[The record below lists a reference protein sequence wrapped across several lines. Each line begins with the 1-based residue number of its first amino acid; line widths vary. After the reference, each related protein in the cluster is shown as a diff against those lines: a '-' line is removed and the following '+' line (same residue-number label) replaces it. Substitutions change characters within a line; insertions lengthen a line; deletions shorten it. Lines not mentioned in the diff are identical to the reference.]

1 MLDRNRPAAT
11 TITHDPPIHVR
22 VVEWKRRPEPLPPSR
37 RSVPKRSHPVRPG
50 QTRRTHGSEAFE
62 GPQQLADRRRDT
74 GDQPQGPV
82 RITHRASA
90 EPSAPGSPF
99 VAHERPAAAARRS
112 GAGPIDLSSV
122 LPADPGRRPRR
133 TSDSGSTALM
143 LADWTT
149 GRSGSGSPEAKAEQE
164 RIVAMLTS
172 QTT

>member
-112 GAGPIDLSSV
+112 GAGTIDLSSV

-133 TSDSGSTALM
+133 TAPGLCGLESPSCCTLSGMRAVQRNEPGLSQR
-143 LADWTT
+143 TT
-149 GRSGSGSPEAKAEQE
+149 RCL
-164 RIVAMLTS
+164 R
-172 QTT
+172 